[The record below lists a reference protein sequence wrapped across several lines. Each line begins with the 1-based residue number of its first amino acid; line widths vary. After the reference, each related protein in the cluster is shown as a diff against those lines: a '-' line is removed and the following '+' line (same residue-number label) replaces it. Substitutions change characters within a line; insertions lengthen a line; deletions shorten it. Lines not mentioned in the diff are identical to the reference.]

1 MFAGKIVGCVEDD
14 GRKGYATT
22 TMVYDGEIGKQHG
35 FSEILGVN
43 FAIIQFGKWEMERRK
58 RSARYRKT
66 YVKEYQYLMSNV

>member
-22 TMVYDGEIGKQHG
+22 TMVYDGEIGNNMV
-35 FSEILGVN
+35 FLILGVN